1 MRAERLTTSGLLGF
15 AGSITA
21 AGAAFGVALVVGN
34 ALGTSGTG
42 LFFQA
47 VGVFTIASQVLRLG
61 TSSSI
66 VHAISEQHAFGRHG
80 EAWRTVVIAVVPVA
94 VVSLVVGGVLWWAAP
109 FLAALLTPASGTEAF
124 IPYLRLMAVFVPAGA
139 VLAVLQ
145 IASRMLDGIT
155 TYTLAHAV
163 AFPLARLLAVF
174 VAVAV
179 GGAAL
184 DAFAAWLGVLPV
196 WLLIAVLVLARPV
209 VLDWRRRAHSVEPFE
224 LASRRFWAYS
234 STRAVG
240 GSLEIMLE
248 WADVLIV
255 AALTSPT
262 EAGVYAVVTRIV
274 RAGQIVDH
282 SMRLAVS
289 PAVSRLLAR
298 HELEAARALHTQVAR
313 AMILL
318 SWPFYLALVIMGPAV
333 LSLFGAGFESGAP
346 ALVVLGFAMM
356 IASGAGMLQTVLLQG
371 GHGSWQV
378 ADKAVALAVSVL
390 LNLLLVPRMGIMG
403 AAVAWALVTVI
414 DTSIGV
420 WQVHGRMAVGPH
432 LAQLVPAMVLPVVV
446 VGAGLGLVRLAFG
459 ASLGSLAWGLGA
471 VGLVYVAMLWLLRR
485 RLGIVALWREAPGL
499 RRLAERAR
507 LG

>member
-15 AGSITA
+15 TGSITA
-21 AGAAFGVALVVGN
+21 AAAAFGVALVVGN

-109 FLAALLTPASGTEAF
+109 LLAALLTPASGAEAF
-124 IPYLRLMAVFVPAGA
+124 IPYLHLMAVFVPAGA

-155 TYTLAHAV
+155 TYTVAHAI
-163 AFPLARLLAVF
+163 AFPLVRLLAVLA
-174 VAVAV
+174 AVAL

-184 DAFAAWLGVLPV
+184 DAFAAWLGVLPL
-196 WLLIAVLVLARPV
+196 WLVVAVLVLARPV
-209 VLDWRRRAHSVEPFE
+209 VLDWRRRAHSVEPFDR
-224 LASRRFWAYS
+224 ASRRFWAYS

-262 EAGVYAVVTRIV
+262 EAGVYAVVTRVV
-274 RAGQIVDH
+274 RAGQLVDH

-289 PAVSRLLAR
+289 PAISRLLAR
-298 HELEAARALHTQVAR
+298 GETEATRSLHTQVAR
-313 AMILL
+313 AMILI
-318 SWPFYLALVIMGPAV
+318 SWPFYLAIAVMGPAV
-333 LSLFGAGFESGAP
+333 LSLFGTGFETGAP
-346 ALVVLGFAMM
+346 ALVILGAAMLV
-356 IASGAGMLQTVLLQG
+356 ASGAGMLQSILLQG
-371 GHGSWQV
+371 GHSSWQV
-378 ADKAVALAVSVL
+378 ADKSIALAASVA
-390 LNLLLVPRMGIMG
+390 LNLLLVPRIGIVG
-403 AAVAWALVTVI
+403 AALAWAVVTLL
-414 DTSIGV
+414 DTAIGV
-420 WQVHGRMAVGPH
+420 WQVHMRMGVGPH
-432 LAQLVPAMVLPVVV
+432 LAQLVPAMILPVVV
-446 VGAGLGLVRLAFG
+446 VGT
-459 ASLGSLAWGLGA
+459 GLGA
-471 VGLVYVAMLWLLRR
+471 VRLLFGATIGSLVWGLGVVGIVYLALLWVLRR
-485 RLGIVALWREAPGL
+485 QLGILALWREAPGL